1 MRILQG
7 AAFVALI
14 VGSAGIT
21 GPDGAIQPAAVVM
34 IVVSLI
40 VLLAS
45 TTLEE
50 LRKEEIRNGRSH

>member
-14 VGSAGIT
+14 VGAAGVT
-21 GPDGAIQPAAVVM
+21 GPGGAIQPAAVVL

-40 VLLAS
+40 ALLAAA
-45 TTLEE
+45 TLSEA
-50 LRKEEIRNGRSH
+50 KK